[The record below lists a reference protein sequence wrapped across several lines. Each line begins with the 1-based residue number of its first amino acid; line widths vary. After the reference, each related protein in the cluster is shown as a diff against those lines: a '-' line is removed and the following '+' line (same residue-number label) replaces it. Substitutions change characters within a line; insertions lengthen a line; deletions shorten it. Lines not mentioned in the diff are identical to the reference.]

1 MPSARAVSHWRVGG
15 RRSSA
20 GSVYKHAGYDLD
32 PHRPI
37 IIVGLAIHTR
47 VPPQCDEQHRW
58 DSRPSIDERTGRAS
72 EMRPLVI
79 ALLTIVGTCYAA
91 RLDSTYLPPGSAGSA
106 GGTGLIPPAGR
117 GPPGGPGRHG
127 GPGGHHGG
135 PSAPGGTYGVP
146 PSGPG
151 GHGGFGPGGGGGGG
165 SYPGGGAGGARGGG
179 PGQEIPII
187 SYSNENAGDGN
198 YQFSYETGNGISVQE
213 TGHQQGESESVSGSF
228 SYTGPDGMQ
237 YSITYTA
244 DEQGFHPQGAHL
256 PTPPPIPPEIQ
267 RGVELA
273 LAAEARGENQDG
285 GYTHEG
291 GGYPSGGG
299 GRGGHGGGGVYQG
312 PSSYQASSA
321 GGGYRY

>member
-1 MPSARAVSHWRVGG
+1 M
-15 RRSSA
+15 RR
-20 GSVYKHAGYDLD
+20 L
-32 PHRPI
+32 I
-37 IIVGLAIHTR
+37 
-47 VPPQCDEQHRW
+47 
-58 DSRPSIDERTGRAS
+58 
-72 EMRPLVI
+72 I

-106 GGTGLIPPAGR
+106 GGTGLIPPLGR
-117 GPPGGPGRHG
+117 GGPGRHG
-127 GPGGHHGG
+127 SPGGGPGGPGTTYGVPSGPGG
-135 PSAPGGTYGVP
+135 PGTYGV

-151 GHGGFGPGGGGGGG
+151 GHGGFGPGGGGGSGV
-165 SYPGGGAGGARGGG
+165 YPGGSRGG
-179 PGQEIPII
+179 PGQDIPIV

-228 SYTGPDGMQ
+228 SYTGADGVQ

-244 DEQGFHPQGAHL
+244 DEYGFHPQGAHL

-285 GYTHEG
+285 GYSQEG

-299 GRGGHGGGGVYQG
+299 GRGGAYQG
-312 PSSYQASSA
+312 PSSYQASSG